1 MDTLNSARYE
11 VDSMSNRQ
19 PISWSSFKWFIIV
32 GVGLLT
38 LYLGIYFLIV
48 FVPVVIY
55 FLWDYHSRIQELE
68 KRLADKQPSD
78 GTVVTDK
85 R

>member
-1 MDTLNSARYE
+1 
-11 VDSMSNRQ
+11 MSNRQ